1 MPPGKP
7 GAQATVIKK
16 LSHDGPNA
24 HGTAW
29 LQGFENEWTNVRAQF
44 ALLGA
49 GLYHLHRVTMMT
61 QELAPTILRLRKGGG
76 QGTRQEVPAPT
87 CPKVRRSERVAA
99 CMSMNVHKH
108 PCVCAGPFCVKRR
121 VPACLEVSLPWA
133 AVGTSGPV
141 LPARTCVLLLLC
153 YMYVSVHTS
162 VALSLPL

>member
-16 LSHDGPNA
+16 ISHDGPNA

-44 ALLGA
+44 ALLGV

-76 QGTRQEVPAPT
+76 QGTGQEVPAPT
-87 CPKVRRSERVAA
+87 WPKVRRSEWVAVW
-99 CMSMNVHKH
+99 MSMNVHKH
-108 PCVCAGPFCVKRR
+108 PCVCAGTFRVTCR
-121 VPACLEVSLPWA
+121 VPACLEISLPWA

-141 LPARTCVLLLLC
+141 LLRGHACSCFCATCMCQYTRVWL
-153 YMYVSVHTS
+153 
-162 VALSLPL
+162 